1 MVRTVY
7 IQRKV
12 LELYQQMSTITY
24 PIQPLSII
32 PHLTQHCRALTYQDM
47 AIVNQCSIQDVAVM
61 CKSNSGATHYDTEHD
76 RYLILYNNA
85 MNQGRVRWTISHE
98 IGHICIGHLEII
110 EEAEIAYSEWQE
122 PYNQF
127 ESEADYFV
135 WNLIAPLP
143 IMREMGIRTA
153 YQVQTVYGLSAQA
166 AALHYDRY
174 LKWCRSHIKT
184 AWENNMLR
192 EFRCKFQK

>member
-24 PIQPLSII
+24 PIQPLLII

-110 EEAEIAYSEWQE
+110 EEAEIAYSE
-122 PYNQF
+122 
-127 ESEADYFV
+127 
-135 WNLIAPLP
+135 
-143 IMREMGIRTA
+143 
-153 YQVQTVYGLSAQA
+153 
-166 AALHYDRY
+166 
-174 LKWCRSHIKT
+174 C
-184 AWENNMLR
+184 
-192 EFRCKFQK
+192 